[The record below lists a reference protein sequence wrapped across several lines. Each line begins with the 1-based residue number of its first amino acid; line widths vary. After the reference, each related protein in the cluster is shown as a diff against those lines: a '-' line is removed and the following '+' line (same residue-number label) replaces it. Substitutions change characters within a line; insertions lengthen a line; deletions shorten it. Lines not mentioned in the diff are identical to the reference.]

1 MTMDSTILITMRKL
15 DTWVGSQEW
24 IWGRRTSTLSNSR
37 SILTNTRL
45 LGKKT
50 SIDPKSFTSLLSTW
64 KPTKM
69 IKMFIKIW
77 SWETLWRNISWTS
90 STFRKSSRTLK
101 FLKISSLKEAEG
113 NHLEE
118 EFTPKE
124 TMTSAI
130 TTRGGASIEIL
141 MLWQAKIPL
150 SANY

>member
-15 DTWVGSQEW
+15 DTWAGNQEW

-101 FLKISSLKEAEG
+101 FLKISSLKEVEG
-113 NHLEE
+113 NHLEG

-141 MLWQAKIPL
+141 MLWQAKTQL